1 MISLKRLEN
10 RFGEEVLAGT
20 CKSGLRVN
28 LVPKPG
34 FSKTFGVF
42 STRFGSADNGFLD
55 RATGKTVTVPD
66 GVAHF
71 LEHKLFEDDKGDVS
85 DRFSAL
91 GASCNASTSF
101 TTTSYIFTATRNVDR
116 CLDLLLNFVQ
126 NPYFTEELVQKEQG
140 IIGQEI
146 RMYDDDP
153 SWRIFFNLLDVLFRE
168 HPVRINIA
176 GTEESIAKIDPA
188 VLHTCYRAFYRPGNM
203 ALTLVGRMD
212 VDQVAAQ
219 IERDQA
225 SREPDAEGQSCR
237 TPVDDGPIRAA
248 EATQTMDVALP
259 KLLLGY
265 KDRIES
271 GGGRDTVRR
280 ELLSGIGLDLLFGRS
295 SEAHERLY
303 AEGVIDDSFSA
314 EYTADV
320 DFGFCMLGGDSE
332 QPELLEKHLLAEID
346 RFLAEGCRKE
356 DFERVRNKFLG
367 KFVSMFDS
375 LESTAHAFSGGILRG
390 VTPFD
395 VLEIL
400 GELTADQV
408 TERARALLDASL
420 RARSLVLPRAAA
432 GA

>member
-10 RFGEEVLAGT
+10 RFGEEVLTGT
-20 CKSGLRVN
+20 CQSGLRVT
-28 LVPKPG
+28 LVPKPDY
-34 FSKTFGVF
+34 SKTFGVF

-55 RATGKTVTVPD
+55 RMSGKTVTVPD

-71 LEHKLFEDDKGDVS
+71 LEHKLFEDEKGDVS

-101 TTTSYIFTATRNVDR
+101 TTTSYIFTATRNVEQ

-153 SWRIFFNLLDVLFRE
+153 SWRIFFNLLGALFRE

-176 GTEESIAKIDPA
+176 GTEESIARIDPA

-203 ALTLVGRMD
+203 AFTLVGRMD
-212 VDQVAAQ
+212 VDRVAGQ
-219 IERDQA
+219 IERDQD
-225 SREPDAEGQSCR
+225 SRVPDREGQSSR
-237 TPVDDGPIRAA
+237 AFVNDGPIREP

-265 KDRIES
+265 KDRIAG

-280 ELLSGIGLDLLFGRS
+280 ELLSGIALDLLFGRS
-295 SEAHERLY
+295 SESHERLY
-303 AEGVIDDSFSA
+303 AEGLIDDSFSA
-314 EYTADV
+314 EYTTDV

-332 QPELLEKHLLAEID
+332 RPELMEKHLLKEID
-346 RFLAEGCRKE
+346 RFLESGCRKE

-375 LESTAHAFSGGILRG
+375 LEATAHAFCGGVLRG
-390 VTPFD
+390 VTPFE

-400 GELTADQV
+400 NEVSSDEVTA
-408 TERARALLDASL
+408 RARSLLDASF
-420 RARSLVLPRAAA
+420 RARSLVLPRAAETA
-432 GA
+432 